1 MKALLYLLLIVMSTG
16 VFPLNVTLNT
26 QLDKKLD
33 GLKKQGKQAN
43 DAFEFNVLRKLEIT
57 GAKTIDKET
66 IKNEISVFIGDRLD
80 PFTIKRNIKRIESL
94 GYFHKVSFKLRDF
107 EGGKRWTIKVKENP
121 VIKHI
126 VVTGNSEILNKEL
139 KSAILSKVGTVFNYA
154 TVRKDKEAIEAI
166 YADQGYLFAKVSKL
180 ELPTYKNN
188 TLTYII
194 EESQFNEIGVSGNT
208 KTKDYVIL
216 RELDIE
222 KGDVVCEKAIR
233 KNLQRVFNLNYFSE
247 VLPDIQPSNSTKNV
261 YDLLIN
267 VKEKSTDSINF
278 GGGWGQRSGG
288 FLYTDLNMNNFL
300 GTGQL
305 IALRGQWGG
314 RMQTYQFKYHN
325 PWMFGPRK
333 SFTFRAWNTQGSFG
347 YNNMLSSGYRP
358 EKRYGVDTS
367 IGIPHSYEVRSI
379 HKAKYES
386 VYVDSTSSSA
396 ATNYSIQSYT
406 YSLVYDTRDIMF
418 NPLNGAYYIGSVE
431 NGFGFRSNSLIFTKY
446 DLSFSN
452 FFQTFE
458 KQTIATRVLVGKIN
472 GNIEETEYYYV
483 GGPNTVRGYEEYPD
497 SFGYGKAQ
505 LIGNIEYRFLLSDI
519 FQFLLF
525 IDAGWG
531 SSLGSDFTKGKV
543 GKGFGFRINSPLGP
557 IRIDFGTN
565 DEGDMRTHFN
575 IGHIF

>member
-1 MKALLYLLLIVMSTG
+1 MSTG
-16 VFPLNVTLNT
+16 AFPLNVTLNT
-26 QLDKKLD
+26 QLDKKLEA
-33 GLKKQGKQAN
+33 LKKEGNKPQ

-57 GAKTIDKET
+57 GTKTIDKEI

-94 GYFHKVSFKLRDF
+94 GYFHKVSSKLRTYK
-107 EGGKRWTIKVKENP
+107 GGKRWIIKVKENP
-121 VIKHI
+121 TIKNIVI
-126 VVTGNSEILNKEL
+126 TGNSKVTTKKLKGIL
-139 KSAILSKVGTVFNYA
+139 ISKIGTVFNYA
-154 TVRKDKEAIEAI
+154 TIRKDKEAIETM
-166 YADQGYLFAKVSKL
+166 YADKGYLFAKVSKL

-194 EESQFNEIGVSGNT
+194 EESFFNEIGVSGNT

-222 KGDVVCEKAIR
+222 KGDVVSEKAIR

-288 FLYTDLNMNNFL
+288 FLYTDLNMNNFF

-305 IALRGQWGG
+305 VALRGQWGN

-333 SFTFRAWNTQGSFG
+333 SFTFRAWNTQGNVG
-347 YNNMLSSGYRP
+347 YNNMFQSGYRS

-379 HKAKYES
+379 HKAKYETVKS
-386 VYVDSTSSSA
+386 DT
-396 ATNYSIQSYT
+396 TNYSIQSYT
-406 YSLVYDTRDIMF
+406 YSLVYDTRDIVF
-418 NPLNGAYYIGSVE
+418 NPLNGSYYIGSVE
-431 NGFGFRSNSLIFTKY
+431 NGFGLRSNSLIFTKY
-446 DLSFSN
+446 DLSLSN
-452 FFQTFE
+452 FFQTFK
-458 KQTIATRVLVGKIN
+458 KQTIATRVLVGRIN
-472 GNIEETEYYYV
+472 GNIEDTEYYYV

-531 SSLGSDFTKGKV
+531 SSLGDDFTKGKV